1 MALYTKHTETPLST
15 TFSEIGR
22 RLREVRKS
30 TSLTQAEFADLL
42 GTSYRSYKAYETGK
56 REITT
61 ALLLKV
67 EEKCRVA
74 KGWLLSGDKPKLDD
88 SGLQIIEHT
97 LERGLTALKE
107 SGIEIDPPKWSGK
120 LRLAIKLG
128 LSQSDSLSVGDIV
141 EILEIP
147 NKREKNSSHD
157 DN

>member
-1 MALYTKHTETPLST
+1 MST

-30 TSLTQAEFADLL
+30 TGLTQAEFSELL

-61 ALLLKV
+61 ALILKV

-74 KGWLLSGDKPKLDD
+74 QGWLLSGDNPELDD
-88 SGLQIIEHT
+88 SGLQIVEQT

-107 SGIEIDPPKWSGK
+107 SGLEINPPKWSAK
-120 LRLAIKLG
+120 LRLAVKLG
-128 LSQSDSLSVGDIV
+128 LNQSRSLPVADIA

-147 NKREKNSSHD
+147 NEREKDASNE